1 MRKKKRCSLWTGFLL
16 LVMVVSSLILVQE
29 EAFAQEDTV
38 VYDASSMT
46 TFKNRTIKNIFY
58 PFGFFAGTGTGSEF

>member
-1 MRKKKRCSLWTGFLL
+1 MRKKKRCSLLAGFLL
-16 LVMVVSSLILVQE
+16 LAMVASSFVFAQE

-58 PFGFFAGTGTGSEF
+58 PFGFFAGTGTGPEF